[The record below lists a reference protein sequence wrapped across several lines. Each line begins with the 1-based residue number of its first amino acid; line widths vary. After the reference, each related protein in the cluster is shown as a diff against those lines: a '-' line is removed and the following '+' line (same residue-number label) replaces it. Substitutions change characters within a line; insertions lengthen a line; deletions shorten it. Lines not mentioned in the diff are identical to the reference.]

1 MKNLIRKEE
10 KERQKGRKR
19 ERERETGKARK
30 QENRCLMAT

>member
-19 ERERETGKARK
+19 ERETGKARK